1 MNIIGSNH
9 ERTEW
14 GFILIGFGL
23 LICSLCIIIIVV
35 SIIDWIGGN
44 NEGKELLTSWGY
56 TYNSLIVGI
65 ILIGIGAI
73 VETKK
78 M

>member
-1 MNIIGSNH
+1 M
-9 ERTEW
+9 

-23 LICSLCIIIIVV
+23 LICSLCIIIILV

-44 NEGKELLTSWGY
+44 NEGKKLLTSWGY

-65 ILIGIGAI
+65 ILIEIGAI